1 MKIRALRGDSKGQAL
16 LEFALILPVLL
27 LLVLGIVE
35 FGRVW
40 NLAQLMSDTARE
52 GTRRAV
58 IADATITEQS
68 VKDFMAGKLESGGVP
83 VSAITITFSQTGAT
97 WHTGA
102 NQVGTITIP
111 YRFMFFSRLFGPV
124 NLVSSFTMR
133 ME

>member
-1 MKIRALRGDSKGQAL
+1 MKIRALRADSKGQAL

-58 IADATITEQS
+58 IYDQTITEQS

-83 VSAITITFSQTGAT
+83 VSAITITFSQTGAN
-97 WHTGA
+97 WHTGP
-102 NQVGTITIP
+102 NQIGTITIP
-111 YRFMFFSRLFGPV
+111 YRFMFFSRVFGPV